1 MSSCVFVNF
10 LDREWKTGSNKCVII
25 IIDTSG
31 FLWGLHLAIQHYVHC
46 LGDCLS
52 DPPLSVHITGVDAQV
67 VQHTGMY
74 QQDKLQRTAINT
86 RDTAIITRKS
96 NILKC
101 HKHTGF

>member
-1 MSSCVFVNF
+1 MLLLLLTQV
-10 LDREWKTGSNKCVII
+10 GSYGV
-25 IIDTSG
+25 
-31 FLWGLHLAIQHYVHC
+31 LHLAIQHCLHS

-86 RDTAIITRKS
+86 RNTAVITCKS
-96 NILKC
+96 NILTC